1 MKNILTLLI
10 IISYNLLFSQEP
22 KILFHEGFED
32 ANFESRGWYDHLKGN
47 LSADEHIEGSNFSL
61 ECKFLKG
68 GMTPAGGTPGRH
80 LFEETDEVCLS
91 YYVKYSEN
99 YVGSGKP
106 YHPHE
111 FHFITNKDSKW
122 VGPAFTHLTTYTE
135 HNGGIPLIAI
145 QDGEN
150 IDQSRVGQNLVGI
163 SEERAV
169 AGCNGST
176 DGYPDDCYKSGNV
189 YVNGKQWKA
198 ESKYFSDEPGKYYKN
213 DWHHIET
220 YFKLNSIVE
229 GKGIADGVIKYWYD
243 GELIIDHDD
252 ILIRTGEHPDMKFN
266 QFLIAPYISDGS
278 PVEQTMWIDDLTVST
293 SRMNTST
300 VDDVEEMT
308 MNIIPNPAEDFIE
321 VNFER
326 CPTSPR
332 CRTSNKIEI
341 YNVLGECVK
350 NLTPNLRHT
359 PTPLE
364 RGIGEGVLKVDVS
377 DLPVGLYFIKI
388 GDFSKMFVVVR

>member
-1 MKNILTLLI
+1 
-10 IISYNLLFSQEP
+10 
-22 KILFHEGFED
+22 
-32 ANFESRGWYDHLKGN
+32 LKGN
-47 LSADEHIEGSNFSL
+47 LSAEEHIEGSNFSL

-80 LFEETDEVCLS
+80 LFEETEEVCLS

-135 HNGGIPLIAI
+135 HSGGIPLIAI

-198 ESKYFSDEPGKYYKN
+198 KSKYFSDEPGKYYKN

-220 YFKLNSIVE
+220 YFKLNSIID

-243 GELIIDHDD
+243 GELIINHDD

-266 QFLIAPYISDGS
+266 QFLIAPYIGDGS

-293 SRMNTST
+293 SRLNTST
-300 VDDVEEMT
+300 VSEVEEIS
-308 MNIIPNPAEDFIE
+308 MNIIPNPAGDFIE
-321 VNFER
+321 IKFER
-326 CPTSPR
+326 SPASPR

-341 YNVLGECVK
+341 YNTLSECVK
-350 NLTPNLRHT
+350 TVPIPIPETQYPIPQIRLD
-359 PTPLE
+359 
-364 RGIGEGVLKVDVS
+364 IS
-377 DLPVGLYFIKI
+377 DLPNGIYFVRI
-388 GDFSKMFVVVR
+388 GINYTKFIIVR